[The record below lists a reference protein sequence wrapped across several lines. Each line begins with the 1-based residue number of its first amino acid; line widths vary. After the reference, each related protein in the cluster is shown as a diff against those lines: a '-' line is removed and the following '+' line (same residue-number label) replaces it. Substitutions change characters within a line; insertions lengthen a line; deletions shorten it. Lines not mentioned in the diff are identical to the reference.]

1 MWGSGRGTFGR
12 HLCRPQRKSTDGHAS
27 QILVDV
33 PTTFDALRANSL
45 WVLLAP
51 RSTNLLAHSGCYLA
65 LLAARSTFYLTL
77 HCTSLWVLQ
86 VRDPTWD
93 APCQMIIPAGTP
105 AALYLARLQVVQGDG
120 GLAAWNTIERYLT
133 LEELDDFYEP
143 PQLRVRVLDK
153 DPGEAS
159 DDLIGASELTLEELS
174 GTV

>member
-1 MWGSGRGTFGR
+1 M
-12 HLCRPQRKSTDGHAS
+12 
-27 QILVDV
+27 
-33 PTTFDALRANSL
+33 
-45 WVLLAP
+45 
-51 RSTNLLAHSGCYLA
+51 
-65 LLAARSTFYLTL
+65 
-77 HCTSLWVLQ
+77 
-86 VRDPTWD
+86 RDPTWD

-133 LEELDDFYEP
+133 LEELDDFYDP